1 MQGGGQGQ
9 HAFQCIVVRTA
20 AADHG
25 VNLVKAQLQLFY
37 LCRNGQRV
45 RAGVAHGKLLIL
57 GDLFALLRRGQ
68 DVSAAA
74 VQKLL
79 LPDDDARGLVGV
91 ADGDVFQRRCVQRV
105 GQRAVEICTDVQ
117 DNGGKGCQCDDCN
130 G

>member
-9 HAFQCIVVRTA
+9 HAFQRIVVRTA

-37 LCRNGQRV
+37 LCRNGQCV

-74 VQKLL
+74 VQMPSFFRLSISC
-79 LPDDDARGLVGV
+79 AIFVTCATGTYS
-91 ADGDVFQRRCVQRV
+91 
-105 GQRAVEICTDVQ
+105 RAPAAVLATASVRPTA
-117 DNGGKGCQCDDCN
+117 
-130 G
+130 